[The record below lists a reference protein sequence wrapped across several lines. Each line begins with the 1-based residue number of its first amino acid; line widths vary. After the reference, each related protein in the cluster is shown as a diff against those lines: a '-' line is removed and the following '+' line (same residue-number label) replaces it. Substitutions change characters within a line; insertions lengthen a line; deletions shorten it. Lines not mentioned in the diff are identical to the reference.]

1 MLSNHI
7 DYEPASHVPTNHS
20 RDLTR
25 TARDRLEGNAY
36 FRGRSRVIRIDEQ
49 DGTLVLNGRLP
60 SFYLKQLLQTVLSGI
75 DGVKRIENR
84 VEVFWPDNVKRSR
97 DD

>member
-1 MLSNHI
+1 MLSNQI
-7 DYEPASHVPTNHS
+7 DYQPASHVPTNHS
-20 RDLTR
+20 RDLAS

-36 FRGRSRVIRIDEQ
+36 FRGRSRAIRIDEQ

-75 DGVKRIENR
+75 DGVKRIDNR
-84 VEVFWPDNVKRSR
+84 VEVFWPDAAKRAR